1 MAQNCDRRKSY
12 SAAFKLKVIKEAEDS
27 DSSKVAHK
35 FSLNQSMVSCWRQ
48 SKAKLSSCLKT
59 RKAFR
64 GDSNKFPLLG
74 KEFANWAEDSRAQGF
89 IISRPVCRL

>member
-1 MAQNCDRRKSY
+1 MVQNCDRRKSY

-27 DSSKVAHK
+27 DSRKAARK
-35 FSLNQSMVSCWRQ
+35 FSLNQSMVSRWRQ

-64 GDSNKFPLLG
+64 GNSNKFPLLE
-74 KEFANWAEDSRAQGF
+74 KELANWVEDSRAQGF
-89 IISRPVCRL
+89 IIFYVCAEV